1 MADKK
6 EPKAAQPAEEP
17 EVVAA
22 DAATTT
28 VDDVGTEPSVAE
40 DAVVADGEAEAAPEA
55 DAEAEAL
62 EPAPEPEAEVA
73 AEAEAEAVEPE
84 PAPEPEAEAA
94 PEPTL
99 EADADADAEADAE
112 GDAGAGAGAAPAAPP
127 KPEPVAVVAP
137 KERRRLKRAAKEP
150 ATRGPLSP
158 EDRQAER
165 DALRAKNATA
175 RRHGRAKSRAA
186 KPASAAAPPVA
197 VEHAVGRPRDRQG
210 IVVSDK
216 AAKTITVRVDT
227 SRRHR
232 RYKKIVRSS
241 KTLHAHDEH
250 NEAHEGDLVRVVET
264 RPLSATKRWR
274 LLEVLERAK

>member
-94 PEPTL
+94 PEATPDAD
-99 EADADADAEADAE
+99 ADADADAE
-112 GDAGAGAGAAPAAPP
+112 GDAGEAPAAPAAPP